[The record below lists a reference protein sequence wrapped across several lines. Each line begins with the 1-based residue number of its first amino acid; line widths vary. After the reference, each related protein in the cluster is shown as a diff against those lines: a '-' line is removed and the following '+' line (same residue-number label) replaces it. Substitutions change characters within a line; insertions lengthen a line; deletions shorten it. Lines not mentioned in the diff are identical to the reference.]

1 MTTDI
6 YNDDEHKA
14 EEQRLAKL
22 ASFAS
27 TLVQKRKESID
38 KRKESGIEDK
48 WREDEE
54 YYEGIDAA
62 TKSEAKWLK
71 PASLAGTPTGVGD
84 ASGRSTVFVNI
95 TQPYVD
101 MGSARVADM
110 LLPTNDKPFALKT
123 TPIPDLDALKQSQS
137 PMPDGQM
144 TQGDAATQFEKEAAD
159 KAEKAETQIWDWL
172 CESRWHTEMRKVI
185 EQSAKIGTSCIKGP
199 FPVNR
204 TSRKVEYGAE
214 GVVLTLKDEIKPG
227 TKYVDVWNIYP
238 DPSCGDNIHN
248 GQHIFEKDKLS
259 ARQLSDLRGN
269 PGYIDS
275 EIAIVLKEGPAKCNI
290 DGSKP
295 TVESDQFDVWYFHG
309 FASAEDLR
317 STGMKIEDGEMLPV
331 TVTMVNDRIVKASL
345 SVFDSGAFPY
355 DVMVWKRVTGSW
367 SGTGVG
373 RQVRTAQ
380 RIVNGAARNMMDN
393 AGVASGPQIILKAGV
408 IAPQDGQWAIT
419 PMKIWVA
426 DENADIND
434 VRQAFTSVVIP
445 MLQAE
450 LENIIKMGLDLA
462 ERATSM
468 PLIMQGQQGNNTQTV
483 GGMTILQNNSSSVLR
498 NIAKIVDDDVIEP
511 HILRYYDW
519 NMVYGNDD
527 STKGDFQVQ
536 ALGSSA
542 FYERDAQNQV
552 IMQLLPMA
560 ANPGFELSPKRLM
573 TEVLKMNKISPERV
587 RMTDEELQQM
597 QQKQPPQDPA
607 IQVATIKANADMQ
620 RAQLVQQSD
629 QAELAKKDE
638 SMQSEFAL
646 KLQMQQQEHEH
657 QERIERL
664 RHNMKMMELAQS
676 QNLSIDSIKAQ
687 LATDTLKINTQKEL
701 SMLDHHAKQVSPP
714 PTEPAGR
721 AKPGHAF
728 EQ

>member
-6 YNDDEHKA
+6 YNDDQHKA
-14 EEQRLAKL
+14 EEQRIARL
-22 ASFAS
+22 ASFAA
-27 TLVQKRKESID
+27 TIVQKRTEAVS
-38 KRKESGIEDK
+38 KRKESGIEDQ

-62 TKSEAKWLK
+62 TKSETKWLK
-71 PASLAGTPTGVGD
+71 PSSLAGTPVGEGVSG
-84 ASGRSTVFVNI
+84 GRSTVFVNI

-101 MGSARVADM
+101 MAAARVADM
-110 LLPTNDKPFALKT
+110 LLPTDDKPFAFKP
-123 TPIPDLDALKQSQS
+123 TPIPDLDKLKQSAE

-144 TQGDAATQFEKEAAD
+144 TKADAATQYEKEATE
-159 KAEKAETQIWDWL
+159 KAEKAETQVWDWL

-185 EQSAKIGTSCIKGP
+185 EQKAKIGTSCLKGP
-199 FPVNR
+199 FPVSR
-204 TSRKVEYGAE
+204 KARKVEHLPE
-214 GVVLTLKDEIKPG
+214 GIQFTQVDVIKPG
-227 TKYVDVWNIYP
+227 SKYVDIWNIYP

-248 GQHIFEKDKLS
+248 GSFIFEKDKLS
-259 ARQLSDLRGN
+259 ARQLLDLRGA
-269 PGYIDS
+269 PGYIES
-275 EIAIVLKEGPAKCNI
+275 EIDSVIKEGPAKCNQ

-295 TVESDQFDVWYFHG
+295 TMESDQFDVWYFHG

-317 STGMKIEDGEMLPV
+317 SAGMEIDEGEMLPISL
-331 TVTMVNDRIVKASL
+331 TLVNDRIVKASL

-355 DVMVWKRVTGSW
+355 DVAVWKRRTGSW
-367 SGTGVG
+367 TGKGVA

-393 AGVASGPQIILKAGV
+393 AGVASGPQIILKAGT
-408 IAPQDGQWAIT
+408 ITPQDGQWAIT
-419 PMKIWVA
+419 PMKIWLA
-426 DENADIND
+426 DENADLND

-483 GGMTILQNNSSSVLR
+483 GGMTLLQNNSSSVLR

-511 HILRYYDW
+511 HVLRYYDW
-519 NMVYGNDD
+519 NMIYGEDD
-527 STKGDFQVQ
+527 ATKGDFTVQ

-560 ANPGFELSPKRLM
+560 GNPAFELSPKRM
-573 TEVLKMNKISPERV
+573 MIEVLKMNKITPERV
-587 RMTDEELQQM
+587 RMTEEEIQQLQQ
-597 QQKQPPQDPA
+597 QPQPKDPA
-607 IQVATIKANADMQ
+607 IEVATIRAQTDMQ
-620 RAQLVQQSD
+620 KAQLIQQSD
-629 QAELAKKDE
+629 QAELQKKDE

-646 KLQMQQQEHEH
+646 KIQLQEAQQEHEM
-657 QERIERL
+657 RIESL
-664 RHNMKMMELAQS
+664 KFKMKLMELAQER
-676 QNLSIDSIKAQ
+676 NLSIDEIKAQ
-687 LATDTLKINTQKEL
+687 LATDSLKINTQKEL
-701 SMLDHHAKQVSPP
+701 SVMNQHAKQVSNP
-714 PTEPAGR
+714 PTEPVGR
-721 AKPGHAF
+721 AATGRAF